1 MGLRG
6 DQTMKGLA
14 AHDRWFRFHSKSNG
28 EPLKVLE
35 QGVM

>member
-6 DQTMKGLA
+6 DQTMKVLG
-14 AHDRWFRFHSKSNG
+14 AHDKGFRFHSKSNG

-35 QGVM
+35 HGVT